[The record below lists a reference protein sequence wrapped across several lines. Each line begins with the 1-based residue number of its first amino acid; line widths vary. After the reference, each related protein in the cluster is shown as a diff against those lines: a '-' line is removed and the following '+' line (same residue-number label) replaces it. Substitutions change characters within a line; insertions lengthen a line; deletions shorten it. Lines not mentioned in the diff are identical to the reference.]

1 MVARITRTTRVIML
15 LTSYLD
21 ARPGLLN
28 SGSGENRKPRGSSTI
43 PRMGDLW
50 SKGSYAELEEAM
62 NELSLVSAQRIWR
75 AYIWQPDRRRRNVQ
89 SIYRQKSA
97 KELARDVESLSR
109 LMPRRITVP
118 KDIIENWKDYGQE
131 KSSKSAD
138 APYTTSKNS
147 RSAPAAPVQT
157 GD

>member
-1 MVARITRTTRVIML
+1 
-15 LTSYLD
+15 
-21 ARPGLLN
+21 
-28 SGSGENRKPRGSSTI
+28 
-43 PRMGDLW
+43 MGDLW